1 MQFFTI
7 WTIVI
12 EVIMMLPERK
22 RQILTILR
30 DNLESPQPNLVSS
43 ATIAAR
49 LQLDIKQIRPHL
61 RQMEGMGVIQVDP
74 DLDNSLITRQG
85 LCWLDMHGTP
95 HKSSAGL
102 HHPGSGAE
110 ADEQA

>member
-1 MQFFTI
+1 
-7 WTIVI
+7 
-12 EVIMMLPERK
+12 MMLPERT

-30 DNLESPQPNLVSS
+30 DNLQSPQPDLVSS

-49 LQLDIKQIRPHL
+49 LQLDIRQIRPHL
-61 RQMEGMGVIQVDP
+61 RRMEGMGVIQVDP

-85 LCWLDMHGTP
+85 LCWLDLHGTP
-95 HKSSAGL
+95 HTSSVRL
-102 HHPGSGAE
+102 PHHSSGAE